1 MYCSGE
7 WGCGL
12 LNIGRVMVV
21 VGSKGWTGQ
30 SGDGTSE
37 LMISKLEGTRNIT
50 RILEIIYLQV
60 FLDWNCLPEMLLV
73 SVKYKT
79 NALL

>member
-1 MYCSGE
+1 MYCSKE

-12 LNIGRVMVV
+12 LNIGRVMV

-37 LMISKLEGTRNIT
+37 LMTTKLEGTRNIT
-50 RILEIIYLQV
+50 SIL
-60 FLDWNCLPEMLLV
+60 
-73 SVKYKT
+73 
-79 NALL
+79 

>member
-7 WGCGL
+7 WGCCL
-12 LNIGRVMVV
+12 LNIVRIMVV

-37 LMISKLEGTRNIT
+37 LMTTKLEATRNIT
-50 RILEIIYLQV
+50 SIL
-60 FLDWNCLPEMLLV
+60 
-73 SVKYKT
+73 
-79 NALL
+79 

>member
-12 LNIGRVMVV
+12 LNRGRVMV

-30 SGDGTSE
+30 SGDGNSE
-37 LMISKLEGTRNIT
+37 LMITKLEGTRNIT
-50 RILEIIYLQV
+50 RIL
-60 FLDWNCLPEMLLV
+60 
-73 SVKYKT
+73 
-79 NALL
+79 

>member
-37 LMISKLEGTRNIT
+37 LMITKLEGTKNIT
-50 RILEIIYLQV
+50 RIL
-60 FLDWNCLPEMLLV
+60 
-73 SVKYKT
+73 
-79 NALL
+79 

>member
-21 VGSKGWTGQ
+21 GSKGWTGQ

-37 LMISKLEGTRNIT
+37 LMITKLEGTRNIT
-50 RILEIIYLQV
+50 RIL
-60 FLDWNCLPEMLLV
+60 
-73 SVKYKT
+73 
-79 NALL
+79 